1 MRGSKVDRMGDTALS
16 GQDGRWTKVFRSR
29 TFQLQTTVK
38 PLALSTYKL
47 PNRRNG
53 PEHVT
58 SPEPPPTVNS
68 QPPHIRLGT
77 DSAMRRSRATFPK
90 WTSSAS
96 SSTTVSQAAAVNTDL
111 PARASTSLH
120 NEHGQRRG
128 LVCPLALGSHFHI
141 TPQRAWPAPWPRLPA
156 RASPTACGG
165 RRTSQASRDGQ
176 TGGGRPV

>member
-68 QPPHIRLGT
+68 QPPHIPTRYRLG
-77 DSAMRRSRATFPK
+77 DAPVARNLSKVDEQREQLNDCQSSRCCQHRPARSR
-90 WTSSAS
+90 
-96 SSTTVSQAAAVNTDL
+96 
-111 PARASTSLH
+111 
-120 NEHGQRRG
+120 
-128 LVCPLALGSHFHI
+128 FHI

-156 RASPTACGG
+156 RAWFALPHHSSTSMACAV
-165 RRTSQASRDGQ
+165 ASSARSRFPDSV
-176 TGGGRPV
+176 RWKANLASK